1 MYHDLRGRETR
12 SNQFSVTEHFRRQ
25 DADMGLNT
33 PGVFFFYEMSAI
45 KVSPS
50 DCCGPTASRAADAW
64 LQLPVTGLLHVSA
77 AS

>member
-1 MYHDLRGRETR
+1 MYHDLRRRETR

-45 KVSPS
+45 KVPLF
-50 DCCGPTASRAADAW
+50 DCCCGPAASCSAGAQ
-64 LQLPVTGLLHVSA
+64 LQPLVTHLLH

>member
-45 KVSPS
+45 KVTPF
-50 DCCGPTASRAADAW
+50 
-64 LQLPVTGLLHVSA
+64 
-77 AS
+77 

>member
-45 KVSPS
+45 KVAPS
-50 DCCGPTASRAADAW
+50 DCCAPAARRSVDAW
-64 LQLPVTGLLHVSA
+64 LQLPAACLLHASA